1 MASSS
6 YQAKHLSNKAT
17 SCSFHG
23 WHPFFRENARMA
35 WRAGKQ
41 REDARQTACSPKSC
55 KPLNEPP
62 LWYQMER
69 HRRQIN
75 IRQHQIEPRSSNRT
89 PPCHRI
95 ESNRARR
102 WQIEPRCCRNEPSF
116 KAGGAAA
123 LQAMKQMHP
132 NHPTVPPP

>member
-35 WRAGKQ
+35 WRPAKQ

-89 PPCHRI
+89 LRVI
-95 ESNRARR
+95 ESSRVVLVVGRLS
-102 WQIEPRCCRNEPSF
+102 P
-116 KAGGAAA
+116 AAA
-123 LQAMKQMHP
+123 GTSHHSRQEEQRHFKQ
-132 NHPTVPPP
+132 